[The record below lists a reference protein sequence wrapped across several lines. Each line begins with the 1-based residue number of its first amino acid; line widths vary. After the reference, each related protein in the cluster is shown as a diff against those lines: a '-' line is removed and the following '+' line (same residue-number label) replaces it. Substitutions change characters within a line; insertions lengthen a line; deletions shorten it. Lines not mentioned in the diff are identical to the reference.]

1 MARIARHFVGID
13 LHRTVVQ
20 VCVVDGDGEVVAERR
35 WRLEGPGGE
44 GRVLRGLETWREGGR
59 YVVEA
64 LGLNRWL
71 VNGMRAR
78 GMEVV
83 VADPVKLGL
92 KALGKK
98 TDRRDARELAR
109 RLRLGD
115 IDRCAATHYPEDA
128 EYGVR
133 ALLRGRRKLVG
144 IRTQLVNQ
152 ARAVVNAYRL
162 EAPRG
167 KLYGAKGLAWLQAC
181 RVPTQELEV
190 WVRAL
195 GKALEGIQ
203 AQVEA
208 VETRLG
214 HVAKQGLRGLE
225 TQTGVGAVT
234 GVALVYELGDV
245 GRFRNARTV
254 ASYVGLVP
262 RVSQSADHAH
272 HGRLTRRG
280 NAELRFLLGQWAVRL
295 LARDPRVQA
304 WAGPHLKRMHRN
316 KVRTALARR
325 LLVGV
330 AASWRRQEPF
340 DLERCLAL

>member
-1 MARIARHFVGID
+1 MARVARHFVGID
-13 LHRTVVQ
+13 LHRSVMQ
-20 VCVVDGDGEVVAERR
+20 VCVMREDGEVEAEHR
-35 WRLEGPGGE
+35 WRLT
-44 GRVLRGLETWREGGR
+44 GRGVEAWVLDRLETWKAGGR

-64 LGLNRWL
+64 MGLNRWL
-71 VNGMRAR
+71 VNGMQAR
-78 GMEVV
+78 GMAVV

-92 KALGKK
+92 KTLGTK
-98 TDRRDARELAR
+98 TDRRDAREMAR

-115 IDRCAATHYPEDA
+115 IDRCATTHYPGDR
-128 EYGVR
+128 EYGTRKLV
-133 ALLRGRRKLVG
+133 RGRRKLVG
-144 IRTQLVNQ
+144 LRTHLVNQ
-152 ARAVVNAYRL
+152 VRAMLNAYRL
-162 EAPRG
+162 QAPAG
-167 KLYGAKGLAWLQAC
+167 KLYGPKGLAWLQEC
-181 RVPTQELEV
+181 GLPTQELRLLARV
-190 WVRAL
+190 L

-203 AQVEA
+203 AQVLELEA
-208 VETRLG
+208 GIQHAAER
-214 HVAKQGLRGLE
+214 GLRGLE
-225 TQTGVGAVT
+225 AQKGVGPVT

-245 GRFRNARTV
+245 DRFRNARAV
-254 ASYVGLVP
+254 ASYAGLVP

-330 AASWRRQEPF
+330 AASWRHREPF
-340 DLERCLAL
+340 DLERCLAR